1 MDYLKILNKNYD
13 VLIDDKYDN
22 LMRCRWLERRYGYID
37 EANSLVE
44 VNGIDI
50 IPSQFAEDTYPHST
64 IGRQIYYTDQFSE
77 ARIFHRV
84 HSLTPY
90 RPFPLVAVKVPP
102 GYRWRASW
110 CTLPPTKQA
119 AVLTVFIKKT
129 NGTRFTNEELR
140 KLLYN
145 HEIEFVN
152 FSLLEDSNTK
162 FSWDSL
168 KNHPTPRLA
177 FKKMYNREAKNKIQ
191 GCGIQIF
198 GKKRLLKQ
206 TFYPNRK
213 PYDGMSSEELD
224 IIFDSEFEYLNI
236 IDSVHKDYSTKMNT
250 YRKEDVHIFEVAP
263 KNYKGYTPLIIPTS
277 TVSASVW
284 GVTFT
289 SSELNGQ
296 IMAGSG
302 FVEQYFETKK
312 DNSIQVVAEQKVY
325 ENLHPAENNTNT
337 RWSGVATLSYLVC
350 V

>member
-22 LMRCRWLERRYGYID
+22 LMRCRWLERRVGYID
-37 EANSLVE
+37 EVHGLTE
-44 VNGIDI
+44 VNGSDI
-50 IPSQFAEDTYPHST
+50 IPIQFAEDTYPHST
-64 IGRQIYYTDQFSE
+64 TGRQIYYTAEFKE

-84 HSLTPY
+84 HSLSLYT
-90 RPFPLVAVKVPP
+90 PFPLVGVKVPP
-102 GYRWRASW
+102 GYRWRAKW
-110 CTLPPTKQA
+110 CTLPVQKQA
-119 AVLTVFIKKT
+119 AVLTIFVKKT
-129 NGTRFTNEELR
+129 NGARFTNEELR

-145 HEIEFVN
+145 REIEFVN
-152 FSLLEDSNTK
+152 FSLLEDSNTQ
-162 FSWDSL
+162 FSWDGL

-177 FKKMYNREAKNKIQ
+177 FKKWYNRAVKDKTQ
-191 GCGIQIF
+191 GCGIQIL
-198 GKKRLLKQ
+198 GKKRLLKS
-206 TFYPNRK
+206 TFHPNGK
-213 PYDGMSSEELD
+213 PYDGISSEEPD

-236 IDSVHKDYSTKMNT
+236 IDSVYKDYSTKMNT

-277 TVSASVW
+277 TVSANVW

-289 SSELNGQ
+289 STELNGQ

-312 DNSIQVVAEQKVY
+312 DNSIQVVAEQEVY
-325 ENLHPAENNTNT
+325 ENLRPAENNANT

>member
-37 EANSLVE
+37 EVHGLVE
-44 VNGIDI
+44 VNGNDI
-50 IPSQFAEDTYPHST
+50 IPSQFAEETYPHST
-64 IGRQIYYTDQFSE
+64 TRRQIYYTIQFDE

-84 HSLTPY
+84 HSLSPY
-90 RPFPLVAVKVPP
+90 TPFPLVAVKVPS

-129 NGTRFTNEELR
+129 NGTRFTNEELG
-140 KLLYN
+140 KLLIN
-145 HEIEFVN
+145 REIEFVN
-152 FSLLEDSNTK
+152 FSLLEDTNVK

-168 KNHPTPRLA
+168 KKHPTPRLA
-177 FKKMYNREAKNKIQ
+177 FKKMYNREAKDKTQ

-198 GKKRLLKQ
+198 GKKRLLEN
-206 TFYPNRK
+206 TFNPNGK
-213 PYDGMSSEELD
+213 PYNGMSSEELD

-236 IDSVHKDYSTKMNT
+236 IDSVHKDYSTKMDT

-277 TVSASVW
+277 SVSANVW

-325 ENLHPAENNTNT
+325 ENLRPAENNANT